1 MSPAS
6 ERPGLFNAN
15 PKVLA
20 RLAPR
25 LQRVLI
31 VDPNNAAARLLADL
45 MKEMGARETY
55 FAASQ
60 ARALALVQQTDPQVV
75 FTEFAGP
82 ELDGIEFSRSLRR
95 SGFAARRCPL
105 IMVTAEATAASIIA
119 ARDSGVHEFLRKPF
133 TAGDLFRRVENV
145 ITKERPWIEAKMYVG
160 PDRRRFNSGAYQG
173 PKKRRVD
180 RGVIEHTLE
189 MA

>member
-1 MSPAS
+1 MVFNLDPKKLQ
-6 ERPGLFNAN
+6 LFE
-15 PKVLA
+15 PL
-20 RLAPR
+20 

-31 VDPNNAAARLLADL
+31 VDPHPAAVRVISDL
-45 MKEMGARETY
+45 VKEMGARRIVH
-55 FAASQ
+55 AAGTL
-60 ARALALVQQTDPQVV
+60 RALDVVQEVEPHVI
-75 FTEFAGP
+75 FLERAGP
-82 ELDGIEFSRSLRR
+82 ELDGLEFTRYLRR
-95 SGFAARRCPL
+95 SHFTSRGAPV

-160 PDRRRFNSGAYQG
+160 PDRRRFNSGAYEG

-180 RGVIEHTLE
+180 KGIVEHTLE

>member
-1 MSPAS
+1 VVFNLDPKKLQ
-6 ERPGLFNAN
+6 LFE
-15 PKVLA
+15 PL
-20 RLAPR
+20 

-31 VDPNNAAARLLADL
+31 VDPHPAAARVVSDL
-45 MKEMGARETY
+45 IKEMGAKRIVQ
-55 FAASQ
+55 ASGTL
-60 ARALALVQQTDPQVV
+60 RALDVVQEVEPHVIFVELT
-75 FTEFAGP
+75 GP
-82 ELDGIEFSRSLRR
+82 ELDGLELTRYLRR
-95 SGFAARRCPL
+95 SHFVSRGAPV
-105 IMVTAEATAASIIA
+105 IMMTSEATAASIMA

-180 RGVIEHTLE
+180 KGVIEHTLE